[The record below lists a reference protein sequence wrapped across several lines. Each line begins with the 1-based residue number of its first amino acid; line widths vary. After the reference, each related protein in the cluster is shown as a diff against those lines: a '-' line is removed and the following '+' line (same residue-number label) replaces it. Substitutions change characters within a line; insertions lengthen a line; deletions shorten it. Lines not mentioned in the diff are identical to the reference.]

1 MDRAAEDYHEY
12 VVGNVLGHIKG
23 VTSKKMF
30 GGYGLYLDGVIF
42 AIITGG
48 AIMDGEHLLFK
59 ADDETKGKY
68 KELGSKQFV
77 YDGHKNRKPTTMPYW
92 IVPEEI
98 MEDREKVEEWAR
110 EAAALSKKKTSPK

>member
-1 MDRAAEDYHEY
+1 MDQAVQDYHEY
-12 VVGNVLGHIKG
+12 VVHDVLGHVKG

-48 AIMDGEHLLFK
+48 NIMGGEHLLFK
-59 ADDETKGKY
+59 ANDETKGKY
-68 KELGSKQFV
+68 EELGSQQFV
-77 YDGHKNRKPTTMPYW
+77 YDGHKTKAPTTMPYW

-98 MEDREKVEEWAR
+98 MEDRDRVAEWAH
-110 EAAALSKKKTSPK
+110 EAAEVSKKGKK